1 MNEIIGTINTKTKY
15 NVGAKMYW
23 WDSKHDFCVPG
34 IQMPFNFGHF
44 FVWYSDI
51 CFVNIVSNLNTC
63 PMNTEHLATRLV
75 PAIQILDESGIQIPI
90 GVV

>member
-1 MNEIIGTINTKTKY
+1 
-15 NVGAKMYW
+15 MYW
-23 WDSKHDFCVPG
+23 WDSKPDLCVPG

-44 FVWYSDI
+44 FVSYSDI
-51 CFVNIVSNLNTC
+51 CYVYIASYLNTD